1 MQPDFSS
8 RYASILKPLG
18 LSDYEIRV
26 FLTLIE
32 IGPTNYRILVK
43 ESNVPTGKIYQVLS
57 TLESKGFI
65 EVVRGKPKLFRAI
78 EPKKAFS
85 RRLRQM
91 EDDYLDLELRIR
103 DGLQN
108 LQFEY
113 SQRYNKTQG
122 TVTEVIVGYNAFER
136 VIKENLLRAEDEVL
150 VSSSELISQLHLE
163 QLIKDLR
170 LKGVSINA
178 ICPSLPATDNGI
190 SKGLIG
196 ELAGLEVKIRVSESI
211 PSKYVIVDNRS
222 VSLFID
228 GYECETCVQIQSAA
242 LCQVLRESFM
252 LKWETSRTLTQDHKN
267 HIVNSK
273 SQKPYPDFK
282 QNWGDGKTYSK
293 EH

>member
-8 RYASILKPLG
+8 RYTSILKPLG

-32 IGPTNYRILVK
+32 IGPTNYRILVR

-65 EVVRGKPKLFRAI
+65 EVVRGKPKLFRAT

-85 RRLRQM
+85 RRLRKM
-91 EDDYLDLELRIR
+91 EEDYLDLELRIR
-103 DGLQN
+103 EGLQN

-113 SQRYNKTQG
+113 SQRYDNAQG
-122 TVTEVIVGYNAFER
+122 TVTEIMVGSNSFER
-136 VIKENLLRAEDEVL
+136 VIKENLPRAEDEVL
-150 VSSSELISQLHLE
+150 ISSIELISRLHLE
-163 QLIKDLR
+163 ELIKDLR

-178 ICPSLPATDNGI
+178 TCPRLPATDNGI
-190 SKGLIG
+190 SKDLIG
-196 ELAGLEVKIRVSESI
+196 KLEGLGVKIRVLESI
-211 PSKYVIVDNRS
+211 PSKYLIVDNRS

-228 GYECETCVQIQSAA
+228 GYEDETCILIQSPA

-252 LKWETSRTLTQDHKN
+252 LKWETGRTLTQNDKN
-267 HIVNSK
+267 HALNSK
-273 SQKPYPDFK
+273 SQKPYDDFK

-293 EH
+293 SH

>member
-8 RYASILKPLG
+8 RYTSILRPLG

-65 EVVRGKPKLFRAI
+65 EVVRGKPKLFRAT
-78 EPKKAFS
+78 EPKKAFR

-91 EDDYLDLELRIR
+91 EDDYLDLEQRIR

-113 SQRYNKTQG
+113 SQRYDKAQG
-122 TVTEVIVGYNAFER
+122 TVTEVVIGPAAFER
-136 VIKENLLRAEDEVL
+136 VVKENLLRAEDEVL
-150 VSSSELISQLHLE
+150 ISSSELISRMKLE
-163 QLIKDLR
+163 EPIKDLR

-178 ICPSLPATDNGI
+178 ICHSLPATDNSM
-190 SKGLIG
+190 SKELIDKLVGLG
-196 ELAGLEVKIRVSESI
+196 VKIRVLESI
-211 PSKYVIVDNRS
+211 PSKYLMVDNRS

-228 GYECETCVQIQSAA
+228 GYEDETCIQIQSPA

-252 LKWETSRTLTQDHKN
+252 LKWETGRTLTQNHK
-267 HIVNSK
+267 
-273 SQKPYPDFK
+273 KPYTGFR
-282 QNWGDGKTYSK
+282 QNWKDGKTYSK
-293 EH
+293 SH